1 MDSERPSP
9 LPSRLERDEGDI
21 EGQMRDGQF
30 KLLPRGGSKQW
41 LYPSRSVCRIYRYV
55 YNRVAV
61 AIDRMTVRLEVDNG
75 QSVMKINV

>member
-1 MDSERPSP
+1 MGSERPSP

-21 EGQMRDGQF
+21 EGQMGDGKF

-41 LYPSRSVCRIYRYV
+41 LYPPRSVCRIYRDD

-61 AIDRMTVRLEVDNG
+61 AMDRMTVRLEVDSG
-75 QSVMKINV
+75 QSVMMINV